1 MRRTR
6 PAAGAFEQGGAP
18 EAERLGGGDAPVP
31 GDEQQPVQA
40 ASGTG
45 ADEDGAA
52 ELVGDVVTDLKTRSA
67 TGGSS
72 APVPAFP
79 GPRPPT
85 GDDHLVRARPFLC
98 RGQMGQPRQVVSLP
112 GRISPRL
119 GDHGKL

>member
-1 MRRTR
+1 MATAAASCDSVAVPHRQLIRNPFRIPADTGMPRRWGMRRTR

-52 ELVGDVVTDLKTRSA
+52 ELVGDVVTDLKNAIRDRRL
-67 TGGSS
+67 
-72 APVPAFP
+72 F
-79 GPRPPT
+79 
-85 GDDHLVRARPFLC
+85 
-98 RGQMGQPRQVVSLP
+98 
-112 GRISPRL
+112 SPRTGL
-119 GDHGKL
+119 SGAEAADGR